1 MQVIQLLGVYG
12 GDLWFTVCPMV
23 VSVRERGWRLF
34 DQIVVD
40 APKRAT
46 NPWRRTATGLVFDP
60 DYRTLELLLGVPVY
74 LHATSQSGV
83 PALALDVWVSYE
95 LRRAGFDGDRVW
107 PRPSEPRVLPFEIT
121 QFVAGLPARLR
132 TEVTQRITAGKVAGA
147 VKSANLL
154 GKNYVKQ
161 VDVVMSS
168 WATGPELMI
177 STKRMDSSFGK
188 DAANRVEESYGNVKN
203 LRLRHPQAALGFVY
217 ALNAIA
223 LVKEPDTTMW
233 LIDLLQ
239 KLGREDDAYD
249 AVALIMPDLRGD
261 QETAG
266 TEEPDSAGPLQAGAV
281 DDEPADFGLVDDQ
294 PRDDLRLVGRIGL
307 SSEKV
312 PDALDPGRFFAVIC
326 TRVLE
331 NSPINFHPRA
341 RQLRAEADQAWS

>member
-1 MQVIQLLGVYG
+1 MSL
-12 GDLWFTVCPMV
+12 
-23 VSVRERGWRLF
+23 RERGWRLF
-34 DQIVVD
+34 DQIVAD
-40 APKRAT
+40 APKRET
-46 NPWRRTATGLVFDP
+46 NPWCRTSTGLVFTP
-60 DYRTLELLLGVPVY
+60 DYDTLELLLGVPVH
-74 LHATSQSGV
+74 LGATSQSGV

-95 LRRAGFDGDRVW
+95 LRRAGFDSDRVW
-107 PRPSEPRVLPFEIT
+107 PRPIEPRVLPFEIT
-121 QFVAGLPARLR
+121 QFVTGLPAKLR
-132 TEVTQRITAGKVAGA
+132 ADVMQRVLTGRVTGA
-147 VKSANLL
+147 AKSANLL

-188 DAANRVEESYGNVKN
+188 NAANRVEESYGDAKN

-223 LVKEPDTTMW
+223 LVKERDTAMW

-261 QETAG
+261 QEAAG
-266 TEEPDSAGPLQAGAV
+266 TEEPDDAGPLEVGAV
-281 DDEPADFGLVDDQ
+281 DDEPAQLELVRETVQDDVKQVDRVGLYDD
-294 PRDDLRLVGRIGL
+294 
-307 SSEKV
+307 EV
-312 PDALDPGRFFAVIC
+312 PDALDPGRFFAVMC
-326 TRVLE
+326 NRVLD

-341 RQLRAEADQAWS
+341 RQLRAEAQQAQS